1 MFQRS
6 VERRL
11 NFRSKWRIGDRTESA
26 GTASLVYSCRGSGP
40 RVPRFS
46 IPGLDKT
53 CGGTSMFF
61 SHGPAYCT
69 FICPDVMVVPVLLPG
84 FIQGRIWS
92 RKTNVVFMD
101 LWLTQ
106 LELKLSACGCVM
118 LAWLFRAV
126 ALKLFLKPIPTATMM
141 PALFLFALSFCSFLL
156 SPMYLL

>member
-1 MFQRS
+1 
-6 VERRL
+6 
-11 NFRSKWRIGDRTESA
+11 
-26 GTASLVYSCRGSGP
+26 
-40 RVPRFS
+40 
-46 IPGLDKT
+46 
-53 CGGTSMFF
+53 
-61 SHGPAYCT
+61 
-69 FICPDVMVVPVLLPG
+69 MVVPVLLPG